1 MTTSKIDLREEARKA
16 FEKNTN
22 LSVGK
27 FIDDGA
33 QGKVYNIKEHRN
45 KIVKI
50 SMLYD
55 RDVSP
60 IEEIFSNIQNIY
72 FWIKDNPQDVLV
84 KIFEFGKLTEGER
97 PFYPFIKD
105 QKYISYFSIQEK
117 LIKLSVVEEKVFR
130 NLAYNMTQYYH
141 TDEPFFT
148 QNLADDPLFYKN
160 LPDFLKSLKE
170 KFDFDQNKIL
180 NFYSNLEKLQI
191 YHNDFRPEN
200 IMKDKKGNF
209 KLIDFDL
216 SEFKINK

>member
-27 FIDDGA
+27 LLNEGA

-55 RDVSP
+55 RDASP
-60 IEEIFSNIQNIY
+60 IEDIFSNIQNIY

-105 QKYISYFSIQEK
+105 QKYISYYSIQEK
-117 LIKLSVVEEKVFR
+117 LLRISLDEMKVFD
-130 NLAYNMTQYYH
+130 AVSDYH
-141 TDEPFFT
+141 NKFNS
-148 QNLADDPLFYKN
+148 Q
-160 LPDFLKSLKE
+160 KSLQESIIDLKGYFN
-170 KFDFDQNKIL
+170 FDFDKVL
-180 NFYSNLEKLQI
+180 AFCCNLQKLPI
-191 YHNDFRPEN
+191 DNHDFRHCN
-200 IMKDKKGNF
+200 IMKDKNDNF

-216 SEFKINK
+216 AEFLPGYKRHD